1 MAVHP
6 AAAPLVL
13 TLYPQEFGREY
24 TVGMHTWIWAQV
36 FCCIPESVLRG
47 PSRAQARGK
56 SLPAELCLVVAHT
69 SRLSVIGRKS
79 VMLILLFDGAFGV
92 FSDGFHLVSAR
103 VRMEINDHHAHVDT
117 NISSLPQT

>member
-1 MAVHP
+1 MAYLTILYLLHATGMSFLLLAVTG
-6 AAAPLVL
+6 AVQVAPK
-13 TLYPQEFGREY
+13 
-24 TVGMHTWIWAQV
+24 
-36 FCCIPESVLRG
+36 
-47 PSRAQARGK
+47 ARGK

-103 VRMEINDHHAHVDT
+103 VRMEINDHRAHVDT